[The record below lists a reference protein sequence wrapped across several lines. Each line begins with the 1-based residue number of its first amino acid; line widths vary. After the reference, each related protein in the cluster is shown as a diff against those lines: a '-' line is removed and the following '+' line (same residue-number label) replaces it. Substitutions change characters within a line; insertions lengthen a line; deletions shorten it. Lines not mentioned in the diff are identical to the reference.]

1 LDNREELLACLR
13 DEIPGVQTDVAI
25 VMAAYNTW
33 GLDSLPKLIGDFAL
47 SLYDSRKRT
56 LVLARDAIGSRTL
69 FYHISKH
76 KVTWSSELKAI
87 LLFSGGP
94 PDIDDEYVAQFLVRS
109 PAPDRSPYRTIKPVP
124 PGHAVVIREAKV
136 HVKRFWSLD
145 PKHEIRYRTDA
156 EYEEHYRCLFRD
168 AVERRLRVDGP
179 VWAELSGGLDSSSI
193 VCMANQILR
202 DGQVQA
208 TSLETVSCVSDEC
221 RSADERVF
229 IREVEERI
237 RKVSRYMR
245 EENYRLF
252 ARFDGD
258 GDIVMPNLLH
268 CFADRYRA
276 LQEAIENSGGRVLL
290 TGLGGDEVNCSQ
302 EAVSPALADLLVQR
316 KLIDLHNEI
325 QIWSQIYKTPYI
337 KLLLNDA
344 VRPLLPRKIQARL
357 TLRPHHTVP
366 SWFDQKFVARLNLR
380 ERMLGTTDIF
390 GFCLPSSQDQSAGFL
405 SAVSSISSG
414 YFQERYQIEVSHPYL
429 HRPLV
434 EFLQAIPYEQRV
446 RPGEARSVMRRAL
459 RDLLPEKI
467 AKRRSKGGIDE
478 VLYRTLSRDWP
489 RLRSMFENARVSSHG
504 YVDPRSLM
512 VALNRARHGCEP
524 YTAALFRTI
533 ALEFWLRALE
543 VQGAKVRSAA

>member
-1 LDNREELLACLR
+1 
-13 DEIPGVQTDVAI
+13 
-25 VMAAYNTW
+25 
-33 GLDSLPKLIGDFAL
+33 
-47 SLYDSRKRT
+47 
-56 LVLARDAIGSRTL
+56 
-69 FYHISKH
+69 
-76 KVTWSSELKAI
+76 
-87 LLFSGGP
+87 
-94 PDIDDEYVAQFLVRS
+94 
-109 PAPDRSPYRTIKPVP
+109 
-124 PGHAVVIREAKV
+124 
-136 HVKRFWSLD
+136 VKRFWSLD